1 MSLLER
7 QLQAELHTL
16 KTEAGKKYPKV
27 REGAERADRCLREI
41 IDAGASSDAEVAAA
55 VRRLGEME
63 EMLNPALLA
72 LETKNP
78 KFMSL
83 GWGYITRLAT
93 YDALAAT
100 TFAAVAQALKA
111 SLEGGGDEHVVLR
124 VLQCIGACLQAPNIL
139 CSRGCVC
146 VLVDAALAVFSSKAS
161 GAVIANTASATLRQG
176 VATLFEYAE
185 KARRASSA
193 ASAAAAAAAATTTTD
208 QTEGGGGGD
217 DDDAR
222 HQNGGNQNGGGGVE
236 SGGVGYESV
245 TVAAAV
251 LADLCILAVGGAPQ
265 HLQLQT
271 KQHPSVDLLCLD
283 VVDTILRYMGAYYI
297 IKAHA
302 FICTKNTS
310 NRQGTHIYRMLTYAG
325 VC

>member
-55 VRRLGEME
+55 VRRVGEME

-100 TFAAVAQALKA
+100 AFAAVAQALKA

-161 GAVIANTASATLRQG
+161 GAVIVNTASATLRQG

-193 ASAAAAAAAATTTTD
+193 SAASAAAAAAVATTTD
-208 QTEGGGGGD
+208 QNGGGGGGGGGGG
-217 DDDAR
+217 R

-265 HLQLQT
+265 HLQLQA

-283 VVDTILRYMGAYYI
+283 VVDTILRYMCGYSI
-297 IKAHA
+297 IIAHA
-302 FICTKNTS
+302 FICT
-310 NRQGTHIYRMLTYAG
+310 
-325 VC
+325 